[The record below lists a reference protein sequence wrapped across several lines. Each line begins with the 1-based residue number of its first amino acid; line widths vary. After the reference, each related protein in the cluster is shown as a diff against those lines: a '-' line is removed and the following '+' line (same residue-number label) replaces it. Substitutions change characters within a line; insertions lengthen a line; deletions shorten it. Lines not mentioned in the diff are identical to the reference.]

1 MKIQEENNKLFS
13 KKRQK
18 GHIPI
23 TLIFFLAQKSQK
35 KTNVFRPPVADTGTL
50 GPKTVDFD
58 RSQKVLNFPHE
69 GPKKGHT

>member
-1 MKIQEENNKLFS
+1 MKIQQENNKLFS

-18 GHIPI
+18 RHIPI
-23 TLIFFLAQKSQK
+23 NIIFTLAQKMPK
-35 KTNVFRPPVADTGTL
+35 KKNVFRPPVADTGTL
-50 GPKTVDFD
+50 GRKTVDFN